1 MIPSCLIEPL
11 PEGGN
16 TETRYLPKRGLR
28 AFLLIRNLFQF
39 FHVPSTLT
47 LATRKSPLAM
57 AQTQL
62 AEKAVCEAFPDCEVN
77 QLPMTTTGDQRLAW
91 SLQEKGGKGLF
102 TKELEIALLE
112 GRADLAVHSA
122 KDLPTEMEDGLSIAA
137 FLPREVV
144 EDVLVKRVGI
154 ARIQSLATG
163 SPRRRAQ
170 AALFLPEVD
179 FREIRG
185 NVETRLNKI
194 KNGEADATILAS
206 AGLRRLGITEWEGL
220 EFESLQLN
228 QMIPAVGQGAIALQ
242 CRTKEVEKFK
252 VLSDPLTDKAVR
264 IEREFLALVDGG
276 CQTAYAA
283 HSQGDTLVAFHE
295 ESGRFT
301 LTFNS
306 MDMDFIRDSMRNVL
320 GGNES

>member
-1 MIPSCLIEPL
+1 VSSII
-11 PEGGN
+11 
-16 TETRYLPKRGLR
+16 
-28 AFLLIRNLFQF
+28 
-39 FHVPSTLT
+39 T
-47 LATRKSPLAM
+47 LATRKSPLAL

-77 QLPMTTTGDQRLAW
+77 QLPMTTTGDQRLGW

-122 KDLPTEMEDGLSIAA
+122 KDLPTEMNDGLSIAA
-137 FLPREVV
+137 FLPRETVD
-144 EDVLVKRVGI
+144 DVLVKKTGLL
-154 ARIQSLATG
+154 RIQSLATG

-170 AALFLPEVD
+170 AALFLPEVE

-194 KNGEADATILAS
+194 KEGAADATILAS
-206 AGLRRLGITEWEGL
+206 AGLRRLGITGWEGL
-220 EFESLQLN
+220 EFELLQLS

-242 CRTKEVEKFK
+242 CRRDDAEKFK
-252 VLSDPLTDKAVR
+252 VLSDPSTDVAVR

-283 HSQGDTLVAFHE
+283 HFNERTLVAFHE
-295 ESGRFT
+295 ESGRFS

-306 MDMDFIRDSMRNVL
+306 LDMEFIRESLRKALGVNDS
-320 GGNES
+320 